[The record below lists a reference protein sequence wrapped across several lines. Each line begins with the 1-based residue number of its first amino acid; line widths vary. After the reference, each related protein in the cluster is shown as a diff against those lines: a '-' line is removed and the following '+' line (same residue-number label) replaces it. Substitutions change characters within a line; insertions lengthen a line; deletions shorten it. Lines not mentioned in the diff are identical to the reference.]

1 MTEGVSTDAGRPPAE
16 YGNPI
21 ERLRLIG
28 DDESAIAGF
37 LDEIDIRSPR
47 EREMLAELARTS
59 PLARAERFESD
70 HRHAIEALE
79 SLRRHGFHGSRAAS
93 ELGPLRHPVRK
104 LVELIAR
111 YIVVSYVR
119 NVVNSMRNL
128 YWLREME
135 AISDST
141 EFKLLRPARFDAQGL
156 VEIMRSRE
164 IGVPS
169 FVVAG
174 LLIPLAATL
183 WRLANGFRFDSWWV
197 ALLVGLGGIAVG
209 LALSWVILRGTAMA
223 SRRIRLATG
232 EPLAALWD
240 SLGNCGRPPRDQ
252 SRAFAFVAITLAVA
266 VWIVLPTLVALAL
279 AA

>member
-1 MTEGVSTDAGRPPAE
+1 MSTDAGRPPAE

-28 DDESAIAGF
+28 DDEGAIAGF

-111 YIVVSYVR
+111 YIVVSIC
-119 NVVNSMRNL
+119 N
-128 YWLREME
+128 
-135 AISDST
+135 I
-141 EFKLLRPARFDAQGL
+141 KLAKRK
-156 VEIMRSRE
+156 
-164 IGVPS
+164 
-169 FVVAG
+169 
-174 LLIPLAATL
+174 
-183 WRLANGFRFDSWWV
+183 
-197 ALLVGLGGIAVG
+197 
-209 LALSWVILRGTAMA
+209 
-223 SRRIRLATG
+223 
-232 EPLAALWD
+232 
-240 SLGNCGRPPRDQ
+240 
-252 SRAFAFVAITLAVA
+252 
-266 VWIVLPTLVALAL
+266 
-279 AA
+279 